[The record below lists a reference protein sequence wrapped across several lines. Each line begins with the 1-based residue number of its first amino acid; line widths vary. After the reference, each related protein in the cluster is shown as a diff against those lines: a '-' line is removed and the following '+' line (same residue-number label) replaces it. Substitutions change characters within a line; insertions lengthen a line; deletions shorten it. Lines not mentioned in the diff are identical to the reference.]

1 MKVEITDKGIKEH
14 DRVADERTRYVAE
27 MMATLDPESL
37 EQLKAATPALAE
49 LARTYN
55 TGNLH

>member
-1 MKVEITDKGIKEH
+1 MCIRDSTK
-14 DRVADERTRYVAE
+14 YVAE
-27 MMATLDPESL
+27 MVSTLDSDSL

-55 TGNLH
+55 TGSRPE